1 MDPTLQKSFTT
12 ATKPHQVLETVREK
26 TSTDN
31 GRHHV
36 KKKNYI
42 KEKLKFIIQGSFSLK
57 YLQHTCQQ

>member
-36 KKKNYI
+36 KKQLHKGKIEVHNTRI
-42 KEKLKFIIQGSFSLK
+42 FQS
-57 YLQHTCQQ
+57 